1 MISVTSALVTTAP
14 GAALQVANGQ
24 VAGAYVA
31 ANSTTVNWNQ
41 GNVQS
46 TNVNAGT
53 ITFTTGTMLNGANMI
68 DTSKPLRLESL
79 GLKLPETPP
88 TQVISIRL
96 PTALINEIKA
106 LGSRDDVPYQALIKL
121 ILADGIKKK
130 RKTA

>member
-1 MISVTSALVTTAP
+1 MPTKKKSKSRSKEIKDYDELDAS
-14 GAALQVANGQ
+14 Q
-24 VAGAYVA
+24 
-31 ANSTTVNWNQ
+31 
-41 GNVQS
+41 
-46 TNVNAGT
+46 
-53 ITFTTGTMLNGANMI
+53 MI
-68 DTSKPLRLESL
+68 DKSKPLRLESL

-106 LGSRDDVPYQALIKL
+106 LGSQEDVPYQALIKL